1 LAAGIISSASAAF
14 AEPVAISENEPTAI
28 IEVAENEAKSVR
40 IDGIIKEIKTDA
52 IVITADEKDTEY
64 ALTEASLLYSNNAK
78 AIKAEDLKIGDSVIV
93 YASGSEI
100 KALIRVDED
109 CMNNASLAVYYTSE
123 LFGTVTDE
131 DNNIALNLDENSDV
145 TDIEGNKVDINTLN
159 GRELL
164 VFYGMITMSLPGQTN
179 PEKVIVLSEAKQE
192 EGFEKTD
199 VFNKDEESGMLVS
212 ADGTLALNI
221 GENTEIVDKDG
232 NKAEAS
238 ELDGKELKV
247 TYTTTTRSI
256 PAQTTPSK
264 IVILGEAKQ
273 EESFEKTDVFN
284 KDEESGMLVSSDNT
298 LALNIGENTEI
309 VDKDGNKA
317 EASEL
322 DGKKL
327 SVTYTTTTRS
337 IPAQTTPSKIVIL
350 GEEEPVEI
358 KFVQAGDFAEE
369 IKNNEDGVEL
379 IPVRDVCEAL
389 GMKVDWAGDTRTV
402 TITDT
407 NAQSFSFVIGQTSY
421 VSLDGESKNEAA
433 SVIINDRTYVPAEVF
448 TVFGLN
454 VEKMGESIVIK

>member
-1 LAAGIISSASAAF
+1 
-14 AEPVAISENEPTAI
+14 
-28 IEVAENEAKSVR
+28 
-40 IDGIIKEIKTDA
+40 
-52 IVITADEKDTEY
+52 
-64 ALTEASLLYSNNAK
+64 
-78 AIKAEDLKIGDSVIV
+78 
-93 YASGSEI
+93 
-100 KALIRVDED
+100 
-109 CMNNASLAVYYTSE
+109 MNNASLAVYYTSE

-131 DNNIALNLDENSDV
+131 DNNIALDLDENSDV
-145 TDIEGNKVDINTLN
+145 TDVEGNKVDINTLN

-164 VFYGMITMSLPGQTN
+164 VFYGMITMSLPGQTD
-179 PEKVIVLSEAKQE
+179 PEKVIVLS
-192 EGFEKTD
+192 
-199 VFNKDEESGMLVS
+199 
-212 ADGTLALNI
+212 
-221 GENTEIVDKDG
+221 
-232 NKAEAS
+232 
-238 ELDGKELKV
+238 
-247 TYTTTTRSI
+247 
-256 PAQTTPSK
+256 
-264 IVILGEAKQ
+264 EAKQ

-298 LALNIGENTEI
+298 LALNIGESTEI